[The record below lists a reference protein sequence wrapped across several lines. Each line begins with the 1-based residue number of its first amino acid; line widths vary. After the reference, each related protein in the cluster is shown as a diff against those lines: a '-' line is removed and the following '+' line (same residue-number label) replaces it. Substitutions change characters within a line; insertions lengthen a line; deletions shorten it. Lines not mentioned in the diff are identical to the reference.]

1 MKLFI
6 LLAIFGVSVLE
17 SSITGPP
24 QIVRFT
30 RHRGP
35 FHSFGTKPPPVG
47 ESLVKVQHS
56 EKRIGEKITIEKFQP
71 TFYKH
76 AKPFTINPWGPL
88 SPYIHYIKK
97 SLNLDVTKK
106 PPRSGLTPKEEVRQ
120 ETLD

>member
-56 EKRIGEKITIEKFQP
+56 EKSPYRPVTKQP